1 LIDATSRKWSGN
13 ETHLFDWYAGIPEQA
28 PLQLARIVCQ
38 RTNLW
43 CDSSLRRRYGKLL
56 IAVVILVLLG
66 LIIGAAVRNLTVID
80 LVAVAATISPAL
92 IWAIRNSGNLMSPIP
107 SRP

>member
-1 LIDATSRKWSGN
+1 
-13 ETHLFDWYAGIPEQA
+13 
-28 PLQLARIVCQ
+28 
-38 RTNLW
+38 
-43 CDSSLRRRYGKLL
+43 L

>member
-13 ETHLFDWYAGIPEQA
+13 ETHLLDWYAGIPEQA

-43 CDSSLRRRYGKLL
+43 YDSSLRRRYGKLL